1 MILLKLNEHEAELI
15 ISVLLTKISSIETD
29 NIILRSD
36 IERLKQ
42 KLNCSEFPTR
52 SESAAA
58 DNGGLLHL

>member
-36 IERLKQ
+36 IKRLKQ
-42 KLNCSEFPTR
+42 KLKGRNNWR
-52 SESAAA
+52 
-58 DNGGLLHL
+58 

>member
-15 ISVLLTKISSIETD
+15 ISALLTNISAIETD

-42 KLNCSEFPTR
+42 KLNCSEFPNS
-52 SESAAA
+52 SESEAV
-58 DNGGLLHL
+58 DNG